1 MAPAGPD
8 VRQFHGY
15 RVAGADVTVPMILDG
30 GDAARVAVICCCRAP
45 YVGMRF
51 VYGGTGWEVTHAGDH
66 VRGWVAE
73 PLPHPEAA
81 PVSRASVRGARQ
93 GDSRARSACSQV

>member
-8 VRQFHGY
+8 VRQSRSY
-15 RVAGADVTVPMILDG
+15 RVAGADVTVPMILDR
-30 GDAARVAVICCCRAP
+30 GDAARVAVIGCCRAP

-51 VYGGTGWEVTHAGDH
+51 VYGGTAWEVTHAEDH

-73 PLPHPEAA
+73 PLARLEA
-81 PVSRASVRGARQ
+81 VKVLRREMASGRHGHRGAR
-93 GDSRARSACSQV
+93 GACSHA